1 MPRYGGVDL
10 LLTSDGDLLV
20 GEEGDLLLTWG
31 TGYVVQSIYNR
42 LKSVSANWFYDQ
54 VGADLED
61 FLGQPNSP
69 ETGAA
74 VEERIVNTL
83 TQDDLLD
90 PEDLLVKV
98 VPAGETQLACF
109 VFVRLAGAERPFSF
123 RVMVDL
129 ESGVSIHHQ

>member
-1 MPRYGGVDL
+1 VARYAGTDL
-10 LLTSDGDLLV
+10 LLTPDGDLLV
-20 GEEGDLLLTWG
+20 GEEGDLLLTRG

-42 LKSVSANWFYDQ
+42 LKSVSADWFYDQ

-61 FLGQPNSP
+61 FLGQPNSS

-74 VEERIVNTL
+74 VEERIISAL
-83 TQDDLLD
+83 TGDGLLA

-109 VFVRLAGAERPFSF
+109 VFARLAGAERPFSF
-123 RVMVDL
+123 RVTVDL
-129 ESGVSIHHQ
+129 EGGVSVHHQ